1 MKYHKYPA
9 RDPIKN
15 YFPLPNELFDLELS
29 PGEIAL
35 YACLMRLE
43 DRKEYKCL
51 VSYRKLGRYIG
62 MSKKTVSKYVS
73 MLEEKQLI
81 RAEHTKIFTK
91 DGWKHNGCL
100 LYNILPIQGA
110 IDHYH
115 AKQLAKLEQDAARDK
130 AQRALDA
137 AHQQG
142 PSPPISTAS

>member
-1 MKYHKYPA
+1 MKYHKYLK

-51 VSYRKLGRYIG
+51 VSYRRLGKYIG
-62 MSKKTVSKYVS
+62 MSKKTVGKYVA

-81 RAEHTKIFTK
+81 HAEHTRIFTK
-91 DGWKHNGCL
+91 DGRKYNGCL

-110 IDHYH
+110 IDCYH
-115 AKQLAKLEQDAARDK
+115 AKQMAKLERDAARDK
-130 AQRALDA
+130 AQKAL
-137 AHQQG
+137 G
-142 PSPPISTAS
+142 TA